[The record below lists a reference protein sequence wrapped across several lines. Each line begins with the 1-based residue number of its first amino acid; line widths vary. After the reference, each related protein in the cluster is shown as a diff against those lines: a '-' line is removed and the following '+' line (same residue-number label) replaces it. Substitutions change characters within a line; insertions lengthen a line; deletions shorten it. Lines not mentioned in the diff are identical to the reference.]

1 MLLRILLKVALV
13 AETSAGSGENVS
25 VELPRLATLMRDLGS
40 TELPLSAENVVAPRK
55 RAESGF
61 QRVSLLAGA
70 HNASDA
76 TAWPPSTLNIRA
88 RKNAAEARSN
98 KQPSEVWRIT
108 SPSER
113 SHIKSGNVSPCGN
126 DDYER
131 PDLMASALNIVE
143 DTSHRYQ
150 PLQAAALRL
159 STRAAAGSRLTSANS
174 YDHHEG
180 DPIPEAEQGALRDS
194 EDILDPKAVPT
205 HGCPPS
211 ATVCSKEISARPGHP
226 RSRARNHRG
235 GYQSRATLRCIC
247 ADAKVKC

>member
-25 VELPRLATLMRDLGS
+25 VELPRLATLMPDLGS

-98 KQPSEVWRIT
+98 DGIKRLQDTSAITTSTLRNIEGASENTNHTNKQPSEVWRIT
-108 SPSER
+108 SPNER

-131 PDLMASALNIVE
+131 PDLMASALN
-143 DTSHRYQ
+143 DYDAGNT
-150 PLQAAALRL
+150 RL
-159 STRAAAGSRLTSANS
+159 
-174 YDHHEG
+174 D
-180 DPIPEAEQGALRDS
+180 
-194 EDILDPKAVPT
+194 
-205 HGCPPS
+205 
-211 ATVCSKEISARPGHP
+211 
-226 RSRARNHRG
+226 
-235 GYQSRATLRCIC
+235 
-247 ADAKVKC
+247 